1 MFLREHVDI
10 FNDTLIGC
18 FAYFQNVIG
27 WKFFKVGL
35 SWLWRKYEN
44 VWGKRKFSDQMFL
57 QFVSNERE

>member
-1 MFLREHVDI
+1 MFLRENADI

-18 FAYFQNVIG
+18 FVYFQNVIG
-27 WKFFKVGL
+27 WNFLKDGL